1 MATIPTDV
9 LIIGGGITGCAIAYY
24 LRQSNVD
31 VTVLDQGEIGAQASR
46 AAAGL
51 LAPLGSL
58 SGPGPFADLLLAS
71 WAIFPKLVPELEG
84 ISGLTTLYHQTGALR
99 IVRNPKNIA
108 NLRKRMLA
116 WEPLGLTMH
125 WLSGSEARQREPLL
139 ASDVSAAIY
148 APQEGQIKAPLLT
161 SAFARA
167 AAQLGA
173 KLHSHRRVL
182 SIQHSGN
189 KVISVCT
196 AQGETIACNHLVLA
210 NGAWANSLGQLLQI
224 ELPVA
229 PQRGQILSL
238 QQPSTP
244 LQHIIFGEAL
254 YLAPKR
260 DNTIVVGATKED
272 VGFDSSI
279 TVSGVSWLLNSA
291 LQLVPALA
299 NCSINEIWTGLR
311 PKTPDN
317 LPILGKAPG
326 WENVTIAV
334 GHGSVGIMLSPI
346 TGKSVAEL
354 VVTGEV
360 PEIIKPFSMERF
372 KWMGEEQK

>member
-1 MATIPTDV
+1 MPTIPTDV

-24 LRQSNVD
+24 LRQSNGD

-58 SGPGPFADLLLAS
+58 SGPGPLADLLLAS
-71 WAIFPKLVPELEG
+71 WAVFPTLVPELEN
-84 ISGLTTLYHQTGALR
+84 ITGLAVGYHQTGALR

-108 NLRKRMLA
+108 NLRKRMAA
-116 WEPLGLTMH
+116 WQPLGLTMH
-125 WLSGSEARQREPLL
+125 WLSGSEAHQREPLL
-139 ASDVSAAIY
+139 APDTSAAIY

-161 SAFARA
+161 SAFAQA
-167 AAQLGA
+167 ATHRGA
-173 KLHSHRRVL
+173 KLHSHQQVL
-182 SIQHSGN
+182 SIQHTGN

-196 AQGETIACNHLVLA
+196 AQGETVACNHLILA
-210 NGAWANSLGQLLQI
+210 NGAWANTLGRFLQV
-224 ELPVA
+224 ELPVT

-254 YLAPKR
+254 YLAPKQ
-260 DNTIVVGATKED
+260 DNTIIVGATKEE
-272 VGFDSSI
+272 VGFDTSI
-279 TVSGVSWLLNSA
+279 TVGGVSWLLNSA
-291 LQLVPALA
+291 LHLIPSLA
-299 NCSINEIWTGLR
+299 SCPINQIWTGFR

-326 WENVTIAV
+326 WDNVTVAV

-346 TGKSVAEL
+346 TGKTIAEL
-354 VVTGEV
+354 LVTGEV
-360 PEIIKPFSMERF
+360 PEIIKPFSAERF
-372 KWMGEEQK
+372 NR

>member
-58 SGPGPFADLLLAS
+58 SGPGPLADLLLAS

-84 ISGLTTLYHQTGALR
+84 ITGLTTLYHQTGALR

-161 SAFARA
+161 SAFAQA
-167 AAQLGA
+167 ATQLGA
-173 KLHSHRRVL
+173 KLHSHRQVL

-189 KVISVCT
+189 KVISVRT

-254 YLAPKR
+254 YLAPKQ

-299 NCSINEIWTGLR
+299 NCSINEIWAGLR

-326 WENVTIAV
+326 WENVTVAV

-346 TGKSVAEL
+346 TGKCIAEL
-354 VVTGEV
+354 VVTR
-360 PEIIKPFSMERF
+360 EISEILKPFSAERF
-372 KWMGEEQK
+372 NR